1 MEDHGFGA
9 DVFVADETGRG
20 LGLDP
25 GASRVGAA
33 RPADGR
39 SRHNHRW
46 HSLRAFVAHYLELNG
61 KLNVTFTH
69 DAL

>member
-39 SRHNHRW
+39 SRHNHR
-46 HSLRAFVAHYLELNG
+46 
-61 KLNVTFTH
+61 
-69 DAL
+69 